1 MIDSAAQSGTP
12 HPLCDEELACL
23 AQAGSSSCF
32 VELVRR
38 HEGRLLAFL
47 HRRTGHVQD
56 AEDLLQETFVRAWQ
70 NLAAY
75 NPRWRVTTWL
85 YTIAARLACTHYRRS
100 RGQVQADADIASLR
114 CGQAGPHELASAH
127 EERANLWATAE
138 RVLSVEQ
145 YTVLWL
151 RYVEDMSVA
160 GVAQVMGKTQTHV
173 KVLLYRGRNNLAP
186 YVRTGK
192 TGGAPLFR
200 PSAEPS
206 QRPPDE
212 NRGASPIFSAA
223 KEGEA

>member
-1 MIDSAAQSGTP
+1 MIDAAAQSGTP

-23 AQAGSSSCF
+23 AQTGSSSCF

-47 HRRTGHVQD
+47 HRRTAQVQD

-70 NLAAY
+70 NLAVY

-100 RGQVQADADIASLR
+100 RGQVQANADLAQIRSA
-114 CGQAGPHELASAH
+114 QAGPHEVASAR

-138 RVLSVEQ
+138 RVLTIEQ

-151 RYVEDMSVA
+151 RYVEDMTVA
-160 GVAQVMGKTQTHV
+160 EMAQVMGKTQTHV

-186 YVRTGK
+186 YVK
-192 TGGAPLFR
+192 TGDARLFR
-200 PSAEPS
+200 PDRSGGAAAGA
-206 QRPPDE
+206 RD
-212 NRGASPIFSAA
+212 RAASPVLP
-223 KEGEA
+223 KEGGA